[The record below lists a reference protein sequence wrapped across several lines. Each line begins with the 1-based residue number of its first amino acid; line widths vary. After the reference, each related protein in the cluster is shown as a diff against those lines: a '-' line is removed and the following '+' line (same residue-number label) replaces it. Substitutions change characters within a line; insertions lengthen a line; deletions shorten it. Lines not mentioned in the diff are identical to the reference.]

1 MIKPVQRYSI
11 LRLSSTNQPT
21 NRKKQMP
28 ITKPTIETDAY
39 LDEDT
44 ETATPKVGTTVQK
57 GWDAFDAIAVQ
68 SDSEFPTDFK
78 FSEEPVLIKFLED
91 QPFAVYEQHWIERPK
106 GKKSFVCIGDNCPLC
121 DVLGDMPRGKF
132 AFNVLVLSGASQ
144 GVQILTAPPTLAR
157 LVKKSN
163 EDDRKGPLSKEFWEV
178 SRMGTGPTTNFT
190 LNFVRGR
197 DLAEEWKLSS
207 DAVQELVAAA
217 VPFTAEVI
225 RETPR
230 SEMLEVA
237 RSVA

>member
-1 MIKPVQRYSI
+1 
-11 LRLSSTNQPT
+11 
-21 NRKKQMP
+21 MP

-39 LDEDT
+39 LDEDS
-44 ETATPKVGTTVQK
+44 ETATPKVGTTVQQ
-57 GWDAFDAIAVQ
+57 GWDAFDAIAVR
-68 SDSEFPTDFK
+68 SETEFATDFK

-91 QPFAVYEQHWIERPK
+91 QPFAVYQQHWIERPK
-106 GKKSFVCIGDNCPLC
+106 GKKSFVCIGDDCPLC
-121 DVLGDMPRGKF
+121 DILGDIPRGKF
-132 AFNVLVLSGASQ
+132 VFNVVVLSGPSQ
-144 GVQILTAPPTLAR
+144 GVQIMTAPPTLAR
-157 LVKKSN
+157 LIKKSN

-197 DLAEEWKLSS
+197 DLAEEWKLST